1 MKPMFDKRKIRL
13 FKWPGSRTIY
23 AAACVL
29 LLWQALHLALGSRLI
44 PSPGQTLIRFWNL
57 LPNVLSQHLLASLV
71 RIMIALVVSL
81 ITGGVIGLWIGMNK
95 RADQLVTPVVYLLY
109 PLPKIAFLPIL
120 MVLFGLGNAPKILL
134 IFLVVVFQI
143 IIAARDGVREIPQ
156 PLFHSVLSLDLSR
169 KDLYRHLVF
178 PAVLPRIMT
187 ALRISIGI
195 SISVLF
201 FAESFATTYGIGYYI
216 MNSWLLVNY
225 VDMFSG
231 ILALSLL
238 GFGLFSL
245 LDLAERRFCRWTQAG
260 KPDEG
265 R

>member
-1 MKPMFDKRKIRL
+1 MKPIDSRWIRL
-13 FKWPGSRTIY
+13 LDRPVSRTLY
-23 AAACVL
+23 AVACVL
-29 LLWQALHLALGSRLI
+29 LLWLGLHVALGARLI
-44 PSPGQTLIRFWNL
+44 PSPGQTLIRFFTHF
-57 LPNVLSQHLLASLV
+57 PDVLSRHLLASLI
-71 RIMIALVVSL
+71 RILAALSASL
-81 ITGGVIGLWIGMNK
+81 LAGGAIGLWIGLNR

-120 MVLFGLGNAPKILL
+120 MVLFGLGDAPKVFL

-143 IIAARDGVREIPQ
+143 VIAARDGVREIPQ

-169 KDLYRHLVF
+169 KDLYRHLVL

-201 FAESFATTYGIGYYI
+201 FAESFATTYGIGYFI

-231 ILALSLL
+231 ILGLSLL
-238 GFGLFSL
+238 GLGLFSL
-245 LDLAERRFCRWTQAG
+245 LDLAERRLCRWTRAG
-260 KPDEG
+260 KPEG
-265 R
+265 GR